1 MELFL
6 MMGKNTET
14 HSQIFGGVWGIL
26 WKGKE
31 ELWESEGSKPSQEKS
46 SFPLTAQFFFLYFLR
61 IF

>member
-1 MELFL
+1 MKLVL

-31 ELWESEGSKPSQEKS
+31 ELWESEGSKTSQEN
-46 SFPLTAQFFFLYFLR
+46 PLFL
-61 IF
+61 

>member
-31 ELWESEGSKPSQEKS
+31 ELWESEGSKPSQEN
-46 SFPLTAQFFFLYFLR
+46 PLFL
-61 IF
+61 